1 MQYQLIRSN
10 RKTLAIEITLQGQ
23 LLVRCPNRMPLRD
36 IEAFLES
43 TRDWIEKHMESIEA
57 RPQEPPF
64 TEAELHQMADMLIP
78 ILQARLP
85 RFAQLL
91 GVTFKKVT
99 VRNQTTLWG
108 SCSSDGNL
116 NFNCLLAAA
125 PAEVQNYVMVHELC
139 HLLEMNHSPAFW
151 ANVEQIIPDYKRH
164 RKWLKDNG
172 GSLIRRL
179 PNY

>member
-1 MQYQLIRSN
+1 MEYQLIRSN

-43 TRDWIEKHMESIEA
+43 KRGWIEKHMQAMEA

-64 TEAELHQMADMLIP
+64 TEAELHRMADSLIP
-78 ILQARLP
+78 ILQASLP
-85 RFAQLL
+85 RYAQLL
-91 GVTFKKVT
+91 GVTFGKIT
-99 VRNQTTLWG
+99 VRNQTSLWG

-116 NFNCLLAAA
+116 SFNCLLAAA

-151 ANVEQIIPDYKRH
+151 AKVEQVIPDYKRH

-172 GSLIRRL
+172 GALICRL